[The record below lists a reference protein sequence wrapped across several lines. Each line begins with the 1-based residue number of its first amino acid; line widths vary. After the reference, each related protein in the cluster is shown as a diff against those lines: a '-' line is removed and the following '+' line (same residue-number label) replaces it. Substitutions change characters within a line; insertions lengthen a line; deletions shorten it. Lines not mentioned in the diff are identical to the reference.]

1 MPLFVNTNFYSGL
14 FFLKST
20 NHNPQKENHTRT
32 GDDMKIW
39 KSAVVGYIGGI
50 VYVGMEL
57 LWRGWSHGSMFVVG
71 GLCFL
76 LLGEIHRKL
85 FYLPRLVQAVLGA
98 LSITA
103 MELLSVLF
111 VNVFL
116 GLLVWDYSNLP
127 YNFLGQVCM
136 AYFFL
141 WIWVAMAGE
150 VLEPGLRRGLFSRF
164 SEQALTD

>member
-1 MPLFVNTNFYSGL
+1 
-14 FFLKST
+14 
-20 NHNPQKENHTRT
+20 
-32 GDDMKIW
+32 MKLW

-76 LLGEIHRKL
+76 LLGEIHRRWGG
-85 FYLPRLVQAVLGA
+85 LPRLVQAVLGA
-98 LSITA
+98 LAITG
-103 MELLSVLF
+103 MELLSGLY
-111 VNVFL
+111 VNVLL
-116 GLLVWDYSNLP
+116 GLRVWDYSGLP
-127 YNFLGQVCM
+127 YNFLGQVCV

-150 VLEPGLRRGLFSRF
+150 VLEPGLRHGLFSRF
-164 SEQALTD
+164 SKKVLTE